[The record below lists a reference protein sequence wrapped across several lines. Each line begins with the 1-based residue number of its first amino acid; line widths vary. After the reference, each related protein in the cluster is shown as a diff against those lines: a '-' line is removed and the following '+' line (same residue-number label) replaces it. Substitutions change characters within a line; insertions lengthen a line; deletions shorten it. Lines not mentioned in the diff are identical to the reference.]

1 MCWPN
6 DYASWWRC
14 IIRWRPAG
22 DHLNSVS
29 GLLLVDKIT
38 RRAFAAMHPNTPLAR
53 RFAVSQRQCPT
64 FREAAMA
71 LQADEVKQ
79 ILNNGGT
86 ITFTR
91 PHLDLNPGNGGV
103 GASFHDRVK
112 GNYFDCKATIDLK
125 SDNIALAAQES
136 DRGTDAVYVVYEGDW
151 ATFGDLMSPGYMYS
165 DKFSGCDFFLYR
177 GISGAVTGVHASREK
192 NKFRDPQQ
200 YFTRRGVSKPLWHW
214 KTMGAIEEKNLLQY
228 WTAAVF
234 LAIDRYQID
243 CFALAM
249 KDEQVK
255 KVLDHVVLKDW
266 R

>member
-1 MCWPN
+1 
-6 DYASWWRC
+6 
-14 IIRWRPAG
+14 
-22 DHLNSVS
+22 
-29 GLLLVDKIT
+29 
-38 RRAFAAMHPNTPLAR
+38 
-53 RFAVSQRQCPT
+53 
-64 FREAAMA
+64 MA
-71 LQADEVKQ
+71 LQTDDVTQ

-103 GASFHDRVK
+103 KGSFHDRVK
-112 GNYFDCKATIDLK
+112 GNYYDCKATIDK
-125 SDNIALAAQES
+125 ISGNIGLAAQET

-177 GISGAVTGVHASREK
+177 GVSGAVTGVHASRER

-200 YFTRRGVSKPLWHW
+200 YFTRRGVAKPLWHW
-214 KTMGAIEEKNLLQY
+214 QTMGAIGEKNLMQY

-234 LAIDRYQID
+234 LVIDRYQID
-243 CFALAM
+243 CFGLAM

-255 KVLDHVVLKDW
+255 QVLEHAVLKDW